1 LLANRRD
8 DQETEAVSAVVR
20 TGLDRYAYQG
30 RHRTPDVTGT
40 AVRSAALSAGVVA
53 AVMVGTAAPA
63 TAATSDDPWY
73 RLRMCESGGNYGIN
87 TGNGYYGAYQ
97 FDAGT
102 WHAYGGRGLPHQNSK
117 AEQDRVARKLYNAR
131 GWSPWPACSR
141 KLGLREDPSY
151 GAASAAPARERT
163 TARVVTPVTA
173 SAPAAVPLRSVFRIT
188 GKSRPSSPITVKVR
202 AGTKGAWQAYP
213 KRTDARGRYSVP
225 FRARTDYQYQVI
237 GETRTAVKAT
247 LVATSALASSRGGPA
262 AGSGGPTVH
271 VGGTA
276 RPDSR
281 MILFVKTS
289 TGKWRTWTKFS
300 TGSTGRWTLDLKAP
314 SKSFKYYAKSA
325 NGRRSPIRSL
335 SV

>member
-1 LLANRRD
+1 MSVQTRA
-8 DQETEAVSAVVR
+8 
-20 TGLDRYAYQG
+20 GLDRYAYQG

-40 AVRSAALSAGVVA
+40 AVRTAALSAGVVA

-102 WHAYGGRGLPHQNSK
+102 WHAYGGTGLPHQNS
-117 AEQDRVARKLYNAR
+117 AATQDRIAKKLYSAR

-151 GAASAAPARERT
+151 GVASAAPVKERT
-163 TARVVTPVTA
+163 SARVVTPVTA
-173 SAPAAVPLRSVFRIT
+173 SAPATVALRSVFRIT
-188 GKSRPSSPITVKVR
+188 GKARPSSPITVKIR
-202 AGTKGAWQAYP
+202 AGSSGAWQAYA
-213 KRTDARGRYSVP
+213 KRTDAAGRFSVP
-225 FRARTDYQYQVI
+225 FRARTDYQYQVV
-237 GETRTAVKAT
+237 GETRTAVRTT
-247 LVATSALASSRGGPA
+247 LVATSASAASRGELT
-262 AGSGGPTVH
+262 AGSGGPTIH

-276 RPDSR
+276 RPDSK

-314 SKSFKYYAKSA
+314 SKAFKYYAKSA
-325 NGRRSPIRSL
+325 NGLRSPIRSL

>member
-1 LLANRRD
+1 LSA
-8 DQETEAVSAVVR
+8 ETR

-30 RHRTPDVTGT
+30 RHRTPDVPGT

-63 TAATSDDPWY
+63 TAASSDDPWY

-102 WHAYGGRGLPHQNSK
+102 WHAYGGKGLPHQNSK
-117 AEQDRVARKLYNAR
+117 AEQDRIAKKLYNAR

-151 GAASAAPARERT
+151 GAASTAPAKDRT
-163 TARVVTPVTA
+163 SARVVTPVTA
-173 SAPAAVPLRSVFRIT
+173 GAPATVALRSVFRIT
-188 GKSRPSSPITVKVR
+188 GTSRASARITVRVK
-202 AGTKGAWQAYP
+202 AGAGAWQAYA
-213 KRTDARGRYSVP
+213 KRTDARGKFSVP
-225 FRARTDYQYQVI
+225 FRARTDYRYQVV
-237 GETRTAVKAT
+237 GETRSAIGTTRVG
-247 LVATSALASSRGGPA
+247 TSAAASNTGRLA
-262 AGSGGPTVH
+262 AGSGGPAIH

-276 RPDSR
+276 RPDSK

-300 TGSTGRWTLDLKAP
+300 TGTTGRWSLELTAP

-325 NGRRSPIRSL
+325 NGLRSPIRSL

>member
-1 LLANRRD
+1 MRA
-8 DQETEAVSAVVR
+8 
-20 TGLDRYAYQG
+20 GLDRYAYQG
-30 RHRTPDVTGT
+30 RHRTPDAPVT
-40 AVRSAALSAGVVA
+40 AVRTAALSAGVVA
-53 AVMVGTAAPA
+53 AVMIGTAAPA
-63 TAATSDDPWY
+63 TAASSDDPWY

-97 FDAGT
+97 FDART
-102 WHAYGGRGLPHQNSK
+102 WHAYGGAGLPHQNSK
-117 AEQDRVARKLYNAR
+117 AEQDRVAKKLYNAR

-151 GAASAAPARERT
+151 GAASAAPARQRT

-173 SAPAAVPLRSVFRIT
+173 SAPGTVALRSVFRIT
-188 GKSRPSSPITVKVR
+188 GTSRAGARITVRVKV
-202 AGTKGAWQAYP
+202 GDGAWQAYA
-213 KRTDARGRYSVP
+213 KRTNARGRYSVP
-225 FRARTDYQYQVI
+225 FRARSDYRYQVV
-237 GETRTAVKAT
+237 GETRTAVRST
-247 LVATSALASSRGGPA
+247 LVSTSALAAKRSGVA

-276 RPDSR
+276 RPDSK

-314 SKSFKYYAKSA
+314 SKAFKYYAKSA
-325 NGRRSPIRSL
+325 NGLRSPIRSL

>member
-1 LLANRRD
+1 MLTNRRD
-8 DQETEAVSAVVR
+8 NQETGFESAQTR

-30 RHRTPDVTGT
+30 RHRTPDVPGT
-40 AVRSAALSAGVVA
+40 AVRTAALSAGVVA

-102 WHAYGGRGLPHQNSK
+102 WHAYGGKGLPHQNSK
-117 AEQDRVARKLYNAR
+117 AEQDRIARKLYSAR

-151 GAASAAPARERT
+151 GIASAAPATDRT
-163 TARVVTPVTA
+163 SARVVIPVKV
-173 SAPAAVPLRSVFRIT
+173 SAPATVALKSVYRISGT
-188 GKSRPSSPITVKVR
+188 ARPHSKVTVKVR
-202 AGTKGAWQAYP
+202 AGANGAWHAYP
-213 KRTDARGRYSVP
+213 KRADAKGRFSVP
-225 FRARTDYQYQVI
+225 WRAYTDYQYQVV
-237 GETRTAVKAT
+237 GETRSAIGTT
-247 LVATSALASSRGGPA
+247 RIATSAAASGTGRLA

-276 RPDSR
+276 RPSSK

-289 TGKWRTWTKFS
+289 SGQWRTWTKFS
-300 TGSTGRWTLDLKAP
+300 TGTTGRWSLDLKAP
-314 SKSFKYYAKSA
+314 SKAFKYYAKSA
-325 NGRRSPIRSL
+325 NGLRSPIRSL